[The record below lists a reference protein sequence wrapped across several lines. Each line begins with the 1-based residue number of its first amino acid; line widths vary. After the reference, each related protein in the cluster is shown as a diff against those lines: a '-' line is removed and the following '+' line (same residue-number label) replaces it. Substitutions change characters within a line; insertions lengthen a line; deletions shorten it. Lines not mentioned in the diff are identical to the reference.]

1 MKKTALIIGGLGQD
15 GIEMSL
21 FLSKKKYKIISL
33 IKKKKSI
40 EELESVNISFFVCRI
55 ENTKKII
62 SIIKKFNPS
71 EIYNFAGITTIKETE
86 DNILLNEVVNDTSF
100 LALLNGLKNINYK
113 GKIFQS
119 LSAELFGDYNYKKI
133 NVKTNFNPTN
143 PYAIAKLS
151 SYYYSRY
158 FRKRFKLKIFCG
170 FLFNHDSKFN
180 QKNHLI
186 YYIVNNFKKI
196 TSNKIKNFK
205 VKNIASKRDW
215 NLASDFVENIWQAV
229 QKSKPFDFILRSGS
243 YNTVEDVILIAAKFF
258 NLSLIKK
265 ENNNRIIFLN
275 KKNKIPII
283 YAKKFDEKIFNST
296 NKLKDLKLIK
306 KNKLLSIIKN
316 IVIN

>member
-1 MKKTALIIGGLGQD
+1 MN
-15 GIEMSL
+15 
-21 FLSKKKYKIISL
+21 
-33 IKKKKSI
+33 
-40 EELESVNISFFVCRI
+40 ELVN
-55 ENTKKII
+55 
-62 SIIKKFNPS
+62 
-71 EIYNFAGITTIKETE
+71 G
-86 DNILLNEVVNDTSF
+86 TSF
-100 LALLNGLKNINYK
+100 LALLNALKNINYK

-133 NVKTNFNPTN
+133 NTKSNFNPIN

-186 YYIVNNFKKI
+186 YYIVKTFKKI

-215 NLASDFVENIWQAV
+215 NLASDFVEKIWDAV
-229 QKSKPFDFILRSGS
+229 QRAKPFDFILRSGS
-243 YNTVEDVILIAAKFF
+243 YNTVEDAILISAKFF

-265 ENNNRIIFLN
+265 KHNDGIVFLN
-275 KKNKIPII
+275 TKNKMPII
-283 YAKKFDEKIFNST
+283 YAKEFNEKIFNST
-296 NKLKDLKLIK
+296 NKLKDFKLIK
-306 KNKLLSIIKN
+306 KNKLLSIVKN
-316 IVIN
+316 IAIN